1 MQKIGKTNR
10 NSSGIL
16 SVAVAILLCTTLLT
30 GHVIS
35 GTMAKYVTQ
44 GTADSGSARVASFSV
59 AATGD
64 NDSLSLSVGGT
75 VTYTITLNNQSEV
88 AVKPIVSVTFTSD
101 ISNYLVVK
109 LKNRNAS
116 SVSVSYDKTTLTWSD
131 VSEMYP
137 GDTEIQLPLTITTD
151 AALPG
156 QLSDVSSDSYTGS
169 FPFDTQVTF
178 VQID

>member
-109 LKNRNAS
+109 LNNHEAS
-116 SVSVSYDKTTLTWSD
+116 SVSADGKTLTWSD
-131 VSEMYP
+131 VSEMNP
-137 GDTEIQLPLTITTD
+137 GETGTQLPLTITTD

-156 QLSDVSSDSYTGS
+156 QLSGVNSDSYTGS

>member
-64 NDSLSLSVGGT
+64 NASLSLSVGGT

-88 AVKPIVSVTFTSD
+88 AVKPIVSVTFTGD

-109 LKNRNAS
+109 LNNHEAS
-116 SVSVSYDKTTLTWSD
+116 SVSADGKTLTWSD
-131 VSEMYP
+131 VSEMNP
-137 GDTEIQLPLTITTD
+137 GETGTQLPLTITTD

-156 QLSDVSSDSYTGS
+156 QLSGVNSDSYTGS

>member
-10 NSSGIL
+10 NGSGIL

-64 NDSLSLSVGGT
+64 NASLSLSVGGT

-88 AVKPIVSVTFTSD
+88 AVKPIVSVTFTGD

-109 LKNRNAS
+109 LNNHEAS
-116 SVSVSYDKTTLTWSD
+116 SVSADGKTLTWSD
-131 VSEMYP
+131 VSEMNP
-137 GDTEIQLPLTITTD
+137 GETGTQLPLTITTD

-156 QLSDVSSDSYTGS
+156 QLSGVNSDSYTGS

>member
-10 NSSGIL
+10 NGSGIL

-64 NDSLSLSVGGT
+64 NASLSLSVGGT

-109 LKNRNAS
+109 LNNHEAS
-116 SVSVSYDKTTLTWSD
+116 SVSADGKTLTWSD
-131 VSEMYP
+131 VSEMNP
-137 GDTEIQLPLTITTD
+137 GETGTQLPLTITTD

-156 QLSDVSSDSYTGS
+156 QLSGVNSDSYTGS

>member
-75 VTYTITLNNQSEV
+75 VTYTITLKNQSEV

-109 LKNRNAS
+109 LNNHEAS
-116 SVSVSYDKTTLTWSD
+116 SVSADGKTLTWSD
-131 VSEMYP
+131 VSEMNP
-137 GDTEIQLPLTITTD
+137 GETGTQLPLTITTD

-156 QLSDVSSDSYTGS
+156 QLSGVNSDSYTGS
-169 FPFDTQVTF
+169 FPFDTQVRF

>member
-10 NSSGIL
+10 NGSGIL

-109 LKNRNAS
+109 LNNHEAS
-116 SVSVSYDKTTLTWSD
+116 FESDEGKTLTWSD

>member
-10 NSSGIL
+10 NGSGIL

-64 NDSLSLSVGGT
+64 NASLSLSVGGT

-109 LKNRNAS
+109 LNNHEAS
-116 SVSVSYDKTTLTWSD
+116 SVSADGKTLRTIPFGT
-131 VSEMYP
+131 
-137 GDTEIQLPLTITTD
+137 TERYVKRVKKVQRIY
-151 AALPG
+151 AALYE
-156 QLSDVSSDSYTGS
+156 L
-169 FPFDTQVTF
+169 
-178 VQID
+178 

>member
-64 NDSLSLSVGGT
+64 NAPLSLSVGET

-101 ISNYLVVK
+101 IRRYLDVK
-109 LKNRNAS
+109 LNNHEAS
-116 SVSVSYDKTTLTWSD
+116 FESDEGKTLTWSD

>member
-75 VTYTITLNNQSEV
+75 VTYTITLKNQSEV

-109 LKNRNAS
+109 LNNHEAS
-116 SVSVSYDKTTLTWSD
+116 SVSADGKTLTWSD
-131 VSEMYP
+131 VSEMNP
-137 GDTEIQLPLTITTD
+137 GETGTQLPLTITTD

>member
-75 VTYTITLNNQSEV
+75 VTYTITLKNQSEV

-109 LKNRNAS
+109 LNNHEAS
-116 SVSVSYDKTTLTWSD
+116 FESDEGKTLTWSD

>member
-64 NDSLSLSVGGT
+64 NAPLSLSVGET

-109 LKNRNAS
+109 LNNHEAS
-116 SVSVSYDKTTLTWSD
+116 SVSADGKTLTWSD
-131 VSEMYP
+131 VSEMNP
-137 GDTEIQLPLTITTD
+137 GETGTQLPLTITTD

-156 QLSDVSSDSYTGS
+156 QLSGVNSDSYTGS

>member
-64 NDSLSLSVGGT
+64 NASLSLSVGGT

-109 LKNRNAS
+109 LNNHEAS
-116 SVSVSYDKTTLTWSD
+116 SVSADGKTLTWSD
-131 VSEMYP
+131 VSEMNP
-137 GDTEIQLPLTITTD
+137 GETGTQLPLTITTD

>member
-64 NDSLSLSVGGT
+64 NASLSLSVGGT

-109 LKNRNAS
+109 LNNHEAS
-116 SVSVSYDKTTLTWSD
+116 SVSADGKTLTWSD
-131 VSEMYP
+131 VSEMNP
-137 GDTEIQLPLTITTD
+137 GETGTQLPLTITTD

-156 QLSDVSSDSYTGS
+156 QLSGVNSDSYTGS

>member
-64 NDSLSLSVGGT
+64 NAPLSLSVGGT
-75 VTYTITLNNQSEV
+75 VTYTITLKNQSEV

-109 LKNRNAS
+109 LNNHEAS
-116 SVSVSYDKTTLTWSD
+116 SVSADGKTLTWSD

>member
-10 NSSGIL
+10 NGSGIL

-75 VTYTITLNNQSEV
+75 VTYTITLKNQSEV

-109 LKNRNAS
+109 LNNHEAS
-116 SVSVSYDKTTLTWSD
+116 SVSADGKTLTWSD
-131 VSEMYP
+131 VSEMNP
-137 GDTEIQLPLTITTD
+137 GETGTQLPLTITTD

-156 QLSDVSSDSYTGS
+156 QLSGVNSDSYTGS

>member
-10 NSSGIL
+10 NGSGIL

-75 VTYTITLNNQSEV
+75 VTYTITLKNQSEV

-109 LKNRNAS
+109 LNNHEAS
-116 SVSVSYDKTTLTWSD
+116 SVSADGKTLTWSD

-156 QLSDVSSDSYTGS
+156 QLYGVNGDSYTGS

>member
-75 VTYTITLNNQSEV
+75 VTYTITLKNQSEV

-109 LKNRNAS
+109 LNNHEAS
-116 SVSVSYDKTTLTWSD
+116 SVSADGKTLTWSD
-131 VSEMYP
+131 VSEMNP
-137 GDTEIQLPLTITTD
+137 GETGTQLPLTITTD

-156 QLSDVSSDSYTGS
+156 QLSGVNSDSYTGS
-169 FPFDTQVTF
+169 SPFDTQVTF

>member
-64 NDSLSLSVGGT
+64 NASLSLSVGGT

-88 AVKPIVSVTFTSD
+88 AVKPIVSVTFTGD

-109 LKNRNAS
+109 LNNHEAS
-116 SVSVSYDKTTLTWSD
+116 SVSADGKTLTWSD
-131 VSEMYP
+131 VSEMNP
-137 GDTEIQLPLTITTD
+137 GETGTQLPLTITTD

>member
-10 NSSGIL
+10 NGSGIL

-88 AVKPIVSVTFTSD
+88 AVKPIVSVTFTGD

-109 LKNRNAS
+109 LNNHEAS
-116 SVSVSYDKTTLTWSD
+116 SVSADGKTLTWSD
-131 VSEMYP
+131 VSEMNP
-137 GDTEIQLPLTITTD
+137 GETGTQLPLTITTD

-169 FPFDTQVTF
+169 FLFDTQVTF

>member
-75 VTYTITLNNQSEV
+75 VTYTITLKNQSEV

-109 LKNRNAS
+109 LNNHEAS
-116 SVSVSYDKTTLTWSD
+116 FESDEGKTLTWSD

-156 QLSDVSSDSYTGS
+156 QLYGVNGDSYTGS

>member
-10 NSSGIL
+10 NGSGIL

-64 NDSLSLSVGGT
+64 NASLSLSVGGT

-109 LKNRNAS
+109 LNNHEAS
-116 SVSVSYDKTTLTWSD
+116 SVSADGKTLTCSD
-131 VSEMYP
+131 VSEMNP
-137 GDTEIQLPLTITTD
+137 GETGTQLPLTITTD

-156 QLSDVSSDSYTGS
+156 QLSGVNSDSYTGS

>member
-75 VTYTITLNNQSEV
+75 VTYTITLKNQSEV

-109 LKNRNAS
+109 LNNHEAS
-116 SVSVSYDKTTLTWSD
+116 SVSADGKTLTWSD
-131 VSEMYP
+131 VSEMNP
-137 GDTEIQLPLTITTD
+137 GETGTQLPLTITTD

-156 QLSDVSSDSYTGS
+156 QLSGVNSDSYTGS